1 VHKGR
6 SFAKLNRKSE
16 NQYYVK
22 RIVIVGCVM
31 VSVLAVGS
39 KVHGFKLG

>member
-1 VHKGR
+1 V
-6 SFAKLNRKSE
+6 KLNRKSE

-22 RIVIVGCVM
+22 RIVIV
-31 VSVLAVGS
+31 VSILAVGS